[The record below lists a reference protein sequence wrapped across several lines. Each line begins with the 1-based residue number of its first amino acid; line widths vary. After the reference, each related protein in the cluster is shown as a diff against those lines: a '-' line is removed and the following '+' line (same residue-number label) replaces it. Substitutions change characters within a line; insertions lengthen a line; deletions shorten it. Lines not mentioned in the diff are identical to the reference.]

1 MKESDNNK
9 KPIHAFTEVM
19 KTRLEEQNKETIM
32 KGVLAV

>member
-9 KPIHAFTEVM
+9 KTIHAFTEVM
-19 KTRLEEQNKETIM
+19 KIRLEKHNKETIM